1 MLRNTTA
8 LLTFIDWSCTR
19 KSVQPAEPT
28 CDLAVQATA
37 QVADSTPASEQQVT
51 KAAVSEP
58 GVLFWTDGKARS
70 MPFIQRAA
78 AMATLAIFLSWIY
91 VIVFS
96 LLFTPISI
104 VAATLAVGMWVT
116 VLLPCQVS

>member
-1 MLRNTTA
+1 M
-8 LLTFIDWSCTR
+8 
-19 KSVQPAEPT
+19 
-28 CDLAVQATA
+28 
-37 QVADSTPASEQQVT
+37 ADATPATEQEVT

-58 GVLFWTDGKARS
+58 GMLFWTDGKARH
-70 MPFIQRAA
+70 MPFIHRAA

-91 VIVFS
+91 VIGFS

-116 VLLPCQVS
+116 VLLPCQVSWLPAASILHATSQLL